1 MAGLAGLLGLITFC
15 ALAAFTLLYLSAS
28 IKKKPPAVEKALVL
42 IKTYMNYLGAGCVIY
57 GFVAAF
63 MTPLMVHSAVDM
75 IVRLVAN
82 LLLVVMSGPYAF
94 TTYEGKIA
102 AKINGAILDEMKH
115 LVYWP
120 TRQEKYLGLAGATM
134 CGLVFV
140 FVLSNI

>member
-1 MAGLAGLLGLITFC
+1 MGLITFC

-42 IKTYMNYLGAGCVIY
+42 IKANMNYLGAGCVLY
-57 GFVAAF
+57 GFFAAF
-63 MTPLMVHSAVDM
+63 VTPLTVYSAVDM

-82 LLLVVMSGPYAF
+82 LLLIVMAGPYAF
-94 TTYEGKIA
+94 TTYESKVA

-120 TRQEKYLGLAGATM
+120 TRNEKYLGLAGATM

-140 FVLSNI
+140 FVLTHI